1 MATVRMILNSKDKPS
16 EAQLEAL
23 RKAKEKPIIFDDDS
37 PEMTPEML
45 KKFQRVYPK
54 EKQSVI

>member
-23 RKAKEKPIIFDDDS
+23 RKAKENPIIFDEDS

-54 EKQSVI
+54 KNKV